1 MSSYADFGGLVTRVG
16 MGSEAKVA
24 SSGVARSGGN
34 AAAIGGVIVAFAFAT
49 VLVVRVPAKFA
60 VVFALAFELS
70 LAIGLVSLADV
81 FAVVVVV
88 VAPVE
93 VLVA

>member
-1 MSSYADFGGLVTRVG
+1 MSWYADFGGLVTRVG

-34 AAAIGGVIVAFAFAT
+34 AAAIGGVIVALA
-49 VLVVRVPAKFA
+49 VVRVVRVPAKFA

-70 LAIGLVSLADV
+70 LAIGLVSLAEV